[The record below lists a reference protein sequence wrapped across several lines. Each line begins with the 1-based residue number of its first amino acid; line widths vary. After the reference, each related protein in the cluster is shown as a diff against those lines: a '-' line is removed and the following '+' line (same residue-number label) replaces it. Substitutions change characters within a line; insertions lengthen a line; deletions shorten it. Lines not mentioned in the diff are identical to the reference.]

1 MSLKEMN
8 TRKTLLE
15 NLNQST
21 ALLLD
26 LCATIPDPDTIVY
39 EGWTIKAVMGHMTFW
54 HESFARNVYDLAND
68 REPTPL
74 RGTYS
79 ALNQKCL
86 AEFGPLSIE
95 VIVLRFANAHKLIQE
110 NILNDK
116 IVMIPYRKGS
126 RDYPPEEHLQVVND
140 HLKEHTKDIVTA
152 INNA

>member
-1 MSLKEMN
+1 MN
-8 TRKTLLE
+8 TRRTLLE
-15 NLNQST
+15 NLNQTT
-21 ALLLD
+21 ARLLD
-26 LCATIPDPDTIVY
+26 VCARIPHPDTIVY
-39 EGWTIKAVMGHMTFW
+39 ESWTIKAVLGHVTFW

-74 RGTYS
+74 SGTYS

-95 VIVLRFANAHKLIQE
+95 AIVSRFANAHKRIQE

-140 HLKEHTKDIVTA
+140 HIKEHIKDITTA
-152 INNA
+152 LNNT